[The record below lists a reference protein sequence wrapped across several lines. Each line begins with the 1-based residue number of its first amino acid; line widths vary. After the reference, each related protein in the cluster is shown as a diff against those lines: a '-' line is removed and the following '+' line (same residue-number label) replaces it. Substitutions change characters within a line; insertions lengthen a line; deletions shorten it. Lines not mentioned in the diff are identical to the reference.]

1 MGVPW
6 FSQLEGAHRC
16 NGKSLFCQ
24 KNEQNVLRR
33 AIKCQVWSCGA
44 CKPSCVYSHNHPL
57 WHASLTDLETLE
69 NAANAVSFPEH
80 MPRALFWV
88 SDLFFRCRF
97 FILCTNVLKKWY
109 ISIEH
114 VGNLKTRGMAKRSC
128 HDLVSPS
135 KVAELAT
142 MRQGHR
148 RRWKLWSIGM
158 KSG

>member
-1 MGVPW
+1 MNDTIVRATFGSPCSFKSRRIFDFKGELKTKSSTMGRLW

-44 CKPSCVYSHNHPL
+44 CKTSCVYSHNHPL

-69 NAANAVSFPEH
+69 NAANAVLFPEH

-88 SDLFFRCRF
+88 SDLFFAADSSYYAQTYLEYGIYSR
-97 FILCTNVLKKWY
+97 LN
-109 ISIEH
+109 
-114 VGNLKTRGMAKRSC
+114 M
-128 HDLVSPS
+128 LVI
-135 KVAELAT
+135 
-142 MRQGHR
+142 
-148 RRWKLWSIGM
+148 W
-158 KSG
+158 